1 MAVAISEESLVALSN
16 LQPLWHEKAPRSLIE
31 KHTGTDPFAGWKTW
45 QKHLRTR
52 KEPSPPRFIQK
63 KGSPLLWSWP
73 RAWGIDELNAALA
86 SPTTFA
92 EVVIGE
98 DARSAPDLSLS
109 LQLVALAY
117 ALPKLAAELP
127 ADTWWFLVE
136 RLHAT
141 ATQAMVERIDLT
153 DAPQNILRNQLLAGE
168 LPLALGLL
176 FPEVRALRA
185 LRTGARAA
193 LTEALVELTD
203 GQGLPHGRLLPV
215 VGPLFACWTRA
226 RLFAESIGGRAWA
239 RAAELQYEWL
249 VRHAIRLA
257 DNDGSFLL
265 SPATGAPTDK
275 SVAEGSMWTKAL
287 FATAIKLAGD
297 RSDGAAAKA
306 ALPAGIVAKKHLR
319 ICKKTPAPSLNSDWA
334 GVTIMSDG
342 WAQSDARLA
351 ISYVSD
357 PPTLDLSVDGEKVFL
372 GEWQFTTTC
381 DGKPVEAAGEWEQLC
396 WESGKEYDFLEL
408 GLTLTSGLHLER
420 QILFGREDRVLY
432 LADIVLS
439 DNGTKRRIEHSSSL
453 PLAIG
458 SHWTPENETRDGT
471 LSGDK
476 FHAAVLPLA
485 LHEWRADPRSGS
497 LVEQSGKL
505 TLAQSATGS
514 ALCCPLF
521 IDLDRKR
528 STRERTW
535 RQLSI
540 AEWMEL
546 LPPDVAVGYRAQ
558 SGDDQWLIYRSL
570 GAPGNRSL
578 LSHNIAGEFCAGR
591 FVDGK
596 FKEWIEIEA
605 V

>member
-16 LQPLWHEKAPRSLIE
+16 LQPLWHEKAPPSLVE
-31 KHTGTDPFAGWKTW
+31 KHAEADPFAGWKTW

-52 KEPSPPRFIQK
+52 KDPSPPRFIQK
-63 KGSPLLWSWP
+63 KRSPLLWGWP
-73 RAWGIDELNAALA
+73 KEWGLDELNAALA

-92 EVVIGE
+92 EAVIGE
-98 DARSAPDLSLS
+98 DATSAPDLPLS
-109 LQLVALAY
+109 LQLVALAC

-127 ADTWWFLVE
+127 AETWWFLVD

-141 ATQAMVERIDLT
+141 ASQAMVERIELT
-153 DAPQNILRNQLLAGE
+153 DDPRNILRNQLLAGE

-203 GQGLPHGRLLPV
+203 GQGLPHGRLLPI

-226 RLFAESIGGRAWA
+226 RLLAASVDDRAWS
-239 RAAELQYEWL
+239 RPAELQYEWL

-257 DNDGSFLL
+257 DADRSFLL
-265 SPATGAPTDK
+265 SSPANGPANK
-275 SVAEGSMWTKAL
+275 SVADGSAWNKDL

-297 RSDGAAAKA
+297 RADGAAAIV
-306 ALPAGIVAKKHLR
+306 ALPAGIVAKKQAR
-319 ICKKTPAPSLNSDWA
+319 VCKKAPGPSLNSDWS

-351 ISYVSD
+351 ISYVAD
-357 PPTLDLSVDGEKVFL
+357 PPTLDLSVDGEKVFD
-372 GEWQFTTTC
+372 GAWRCSTTC

-396 WESGKEYDFLEL
+396 WESGKQFDFLEL
-408 GLTLTSGLHLER
+408 GLNLTSGLHIER
-420 QILFGREDRVLY
+420 QILFGRQDRVLY
-432 LADIVLS
+432 LADIVFS
-439 DNGTKRRIEHSSSL
+439 NDGVKRRIEHSFSL

-458 SHWTPENETRDGT
+458 SHWNPENETRDGT

-497 LVEQSGKL
+497 LVEQSGQL
-505 TLAQSATGS
+505 TLTQSTNGS

-528 STRERTW
+528 SKKERTW
-535 RQLSI
+535 RQLSV

-546 LPPDVAVGYRAQ
+546 MSPDVAVGYRAQ
-558 SGDDQWLIYRSL
+558 SGDDQWMMYRSL
-570 GAPGNRSL
+570 AAPGNRSL
-578 LSHNIAGEFCAGR
+578 LGHNIAGEFCAGR